1 MFKTLLTTKMHFNF
15 LEIRIIGIFFMT
27 TTRFDHVASDLEA
40 NMSDFPLST

>member
-1 MFKTLLTTKMHFNF
+1 MFKTLLTTKMHF